1 MIQGGTL
8 ISRSFTKWRGS
19 HDEHEEHKGKRGK
32 HERKHE
38 GKHERKH
45 TRTSPITHP
54 LDNQTHKI
62 TRYMNNKGKDTWVE
76 FISKRR
82 S

>member
-32 HERKHE
+32 
-38 GKHERKH
+38 
-45 TRTSPITHP
+45 TREE
-54 LDNQTHKI
+54 THKNKSNHTS
-62 TRYMNNKGKDTWVE
+62 TRQSNTQDHTIHEQQRERYKVK

>member
-1 MIQGGTL
+1 MN
-8 ISRSFTKWRGS
+8 TKNT
-19 HDEHEEHKGKRGK
+19 KGNG
-32 HERKHE
+32 

>member
-1 MIQGGTL
+1 MADLSRNGGDPTMN
-8 ISRSFTKWRGS
+8 TKNT
-19 HDEHEEHKGKRGK
+19 KGNG
-32 HERKHE
+32 

>member
-1 MIQGGTL
+1 MN
-8 ISRSFTKWRGS
+8 TKNT
-19 HDEHEEHKGKRGK
+19 KGNG
-32 HERKHE
+32 

-62 TRYMNNKGKDTWVE
+62 HKVHEQQREIRYMVE
-76 FISKRR
+76 FIPNPMKEMRA
-82 S
+82 

>member
-1 MIQGGTL
+1 MMWGGTL
-8 ISRSFTKWRGS
+8 VGRSFTKWR
-19 HDEHEEHKGKRGK
+19 DPTMNTKNTKGN
-32 HERKHE
+32 HERKHS
-38 GKHERKH
+38 
-45 TRTSPITHP
+45 RTSPITHP

-82 S
+82 P